1 VGGIRLAFGFS
12 GVWPLGLIRLWVS
25 GLLDDSARR
34 RDVVFERHGDKG
46 ERGDSPGPALSFSA
60 AFRLSGLFLLVL
72 PGMLAQVHKKETKRC
87 RGTYRLVPPVVR
99 MADLRFS
106 NNLSFFHSSSL
117 SSPSSLLT
125 ATSDFFF
132 ANFICYSSQP
142 LFRGVYIPRCLQRL
156 VEAIAS
162 TYDWFPI

>member
-34 RDVVFERHGDKG
+34 RDVGDGRHGDKG
-46 ERGDSPGPALSFSA
+46 ERGDLPGPALSFSA

-72 PGMLAQVHKKETKRC
+72 PGMLAQVHKRETKRC
-87 RGTYRLVPPVVR
+87 RATDSIVPPVVR

-132 ANFICYSSQP
+132 ANLICYSSQRP
-142 LFRGVYIPRCLQRL
+142 LQGICRK
-156 VEAIAS
+156 
-162 TYDWFPI
+162 